1 VLRLAT
7 MNCLSFA
14 AKVVGGCVNR
24 VFKPRSERP
33 PIREWI
39 FGLGGFGAIYS
50 TIVVENRDARFWV
63 RVGAMA
69 LGLVQLFFWSSLA
82 PRKRK

>member
-1 VLRLAT
+1 
-7 MNCLSFA
+7 M
-14 AKVVGGCVNR
+14 NR

-39 FGLGGFGAIYS
+39 FGLAGLGAIYS
-50 TIVVENRDARFWV
+50 TIFIGNHDARFWV

-82 PRKRK
+82 PHKRK